1 MIEFQIWKSI
11 GALTNVQKMLIF
23 YKEEQARI
31 KLLLSENCLNQKNVK
46 ITKWELAFKGFAS
59 TYYFEILISFNPELP
74 PRDAESANKV
84 KLIDLLS
91 KLNSVKKDRKWR

>member
-1 MIEFQIWKSI
+1 M
-11 GALTNVQKMLIF
+11 
-23 YKEEQARI
+23 
-31 KLLLSENCLNQKNVK
+31 NQKNVK